1 MRMAGRVQ
9 DAPCRVL
16 NTGWTCSPLTSQTPN
31 RLGAGAAS
39 QALAHRL
46 NH

>member
-1 MRMAGRVQ
+1 MGTAGRVQ
-9 DAPCRVL
+9 DAMPPYKHRK
-16 NTGWTCSPLTSQTPN
+16 TCSPLTSEAPN

-39 QALAHRL
+39 QALVHRL